1 MAKKQFKTE
10 SKRILD
16 MMINS
21 VYTNREIFLREL
33 ISNASDAID
42 KLCYRSLTDDKVGL
56 SREDFKITVST
67 DRENRTITVSDNGIG
82 MTDKELENNLGVIAG
97 SGSYKFKNEINGSDQ
112 ESEEQVNI
120 IGQFGVGFYSAFMV
134 AKKVTVVSKAYGEE
148 NAFLWQS
155 SGVDGYTITPCEKE
169 NPGTDITLYVKDDED
184 GEDFSQFLDEGY
196 LTSLVKK
203 YSDYIRWPIIIG
215 ESTVN
220 SMVPIWQRTRS
231 EVSDED
237 CAKFYK
243 DTFHDVKDPAGIIR
257 INAEGTVSFKALLFI
272 PGSIPFDYYSAA
284 YKPGLRLYSNGVM
297 IMDKCPDLVPEYFRF
312 VCGIVDSPDLSLN
325 ISREI
330 LQQDRQLKI
339 ISSNIEKRI
348 KNELTKLLNEK
359 RDAYNE
365 FYRNFGLQL
374 KYGIVADYG
383 AKKDMLQD
391 LVMFYSEKAGGP
403 VTLSE
408 YTEKMPEDQKYIY
421 YACGETVQ
429 IASGLPQTEA
439 VRSAGYDILCLTDSV
454 DEFVTGIL
462 GSYNEKQFKSVNDDD
477 TGLQS
482 ETDKDETEKVQNE
495 SSELLEFIKDSL
507 DGKVAAVKISHKLK
521 SYPVCLS
528 SQGMIT
534 LEMEKYFSSL
544 PGENGETIKAEKVL
558 EINPNHKIF
567 ETLKKAFIEDKEKAR
582 DISKILYGQAELIAG
597 YMPEDPAEL
606 SQLISSL
613 IV

>member
-1 MAKKQFKTE
+1 M
-10 SKRILD
+10 
-16 MMINS
+16 
-21 VYTNREIFLREL
+21 
-33 ISNASDAID
+33 
-42 KLCYRSLTDDKVGL
+42 
-56 SREDFKITVST
+56 
-67 DRENRTITVSDNGIG
+67 
-82 MTDKELENNLGVIAG
+82 
-97 SGSYKFKNEINGSDQ
+97 
-112 ESEEQVNI
+112 
-120 IGQFGVGFYSAFMV
+120 
-134 AKKVTVVSKAYGEE
+134 
-148 NAFLWQS
+148 
-155 SGVDGYTITPCEKE
+155 DGYTITPCEKE

-215 ESTVN
+215 EGTVN